1 MTSLDEQHER
11 VLLIAPTARDGE
23 LTRHILQKAGLAC
36 TVCHDLNAMCAELAG
51 GAALVLLPEEQILSP
66 TLTLLTDALAGQP
79 AWSDLPIVVM
89 TKRGAESQVLS
100 SALGQL
106 GNVLLIDRPLRIKT
120 LLSAVHTSL
129 SARRRQYQLRDQ
141 LEESR
146 RLYVAEQQARAE
158 AESAV
163 KLRDVFLS
171 IASHELKTPITS
183 MQGYLQLL
191 QRRFNKQPV
200 YGDRDKRALQ
210 TVIDQVNRLSRIIQT
225 LLDSSRME
233 NGHLSIDCQPIDL
246 TPLVRQ
252 VIGEF
257 EPTLRLH
264 TIVVEGADESLPIQ
278 GDELRLYQ
286 VFSNVIGN
294 AIKYSPQGGA
304 VRVRLEQRENQ
315 ACVAV
320 TDHGIG
326 IPDAA
331 IPQLFKRFY
340 RGANVVGQN
349 IGGMGIGLSVVKEIV
364 ALHGGSIQV
373 ESAEGQGTTFTLCFP
388 LNVLVSA

>member
-1 MTSLDEQHER
+1 MTSPDERHER
-11 VLLIAPTARDGE
+11 VLLIAPTARDGD
-23 LTRHILQKAGLAC
+23 LTRHILRKAGLAC
-36 TVCHDLNAMCAELAG
+36 TICHDLNGMCAELAD
-51 GAALVLLPEEQILSP
+51 GAALVLLPEEQVLSP
-66 TLTLLTDALAGQP
+66 QLSLLTDALDCQP

-100 SALGQL
+100 GALGLL

-120 LLSAVHTSL
+120 LLSVVQTSL

-141 LEESR
+141 LEESQ
-146 RLYVAEQQARAE
+146 RLYSAEQQARAE

-200 YGDRDKRALQ
+200 YSDRDKRALQ

-233 NGHLSIDCQPIDL
+233 NGRLSIDSQAIDL
-246 TPLVRQ
+246 SPLVRQ
-252 VIGEF
+252 VVGEF

-264 TIVVEGADESLPIQ
+264 TIVVEGAGENLPIQ

-294 AIKYSPQGGA
+294 AIKYSPQGGT

-315 ACVAV
+315 ACVEVA
-320 TDHGIG
+320 DQGIG
-326 IPDAA
+326 IPSAA

-349 IGGMGIGLSVVKEIV
+349 IGGMGIGLSVVNEIV

-373 ESAEGQGTTFTLCFP
+373 DSVEGQGTTFRLCFP

>member
-1 MTSLDEQHER
+1 
-11 VLLIAPTARDGE
+11 
-23 LTRHILQKAGLAC
+23 
-36 TVCHDLNAMCAELAG
+36 
-51 GAALVLLPEEQILSP
+51 
-66 TLTLLTDALAGQP
+66 
-79 AWSDLPIVVM
+79 
-89 TKRGAESQVLS
+89 
-100 SALGQL
+100 
-106 GNVLLIDRPLRIKT
+106 
-120 LLSAVHTSL
+120 
-129 SARRRQYQLRDQ
+129 
-141 LEESR
+141 
-146 RLYVAEQQARAE
+146 
-158 AESAV
+158 
-163 KLRDVFLS
+163 
-171 IASHELKTPITS
+171 

-200 YGDRDKRALQ
+200 YSDRDKRALQ

-233 NGHLSIDCQPIDL
+233 NGRLSIDSQAIDL
-246 TPLVRQ
+246 SPLVRQ
-252 VIGEF
+252 VVGEF

-264 TIVVEGADESLPIQ
+264 TIVVEGAGENLPIQ

-294 AIKYSPQGGA
+294 AIKYSPQGGT

-315 ACVAV
+315 ACVEVA
-320 TDHGIG
+320 DQGIG
-326 IPDAA
+326 IPSAA

-349 IGGMGIGLSVVKEIV
+349 IGGMGIGLSVVNEIV

-373 ESAEGQGTTFTLCFP
+373 DSVEGQGTTFRLCFP

>member
-1 MTSLDEQHER
+1 MNSLDERHER

-23 LTRHILQKAGLAC
+23 LTRHILHNAGHAC
-36 TVCHDLNAMCAELAG
+36 TICDDLTALCAELAQ
-51 GAALVLLPEEQILSP
+51 GAALALLAEEHLMSRELSA
-66 TLTLLTDALAGQP
+66 LTDVLACQP

-89 TKRGAESQVLS
+89 TKRGAESHVLE
-100 SALGQL
+100 SALGKL
-106 GNVLLIDRPLRIKT
+106 RNVLLIDRPLRIKT
-120 LLSAVHTSL
+120 LLSAVQMSL

-141 LEESR
+141 LEESQ
-146 RLYVAEQQARAE
+146 RLYAAEQQARAE

-191 QRRFNKQPV
+191 QRRFNKQPA
-200 YGDRDKRALQ
+200 YNDRDKRALQ

-233 NGHLSIDCQPIDL
+233 NGHLSIESQSLDL
-246 TPLVRQ
+246 SQLVRQ
-252 VIGEF
+252 VVGEF
-257 EPTLRLH
+257 EPTLRQH
-264 TIVVEGADESLPIQ
+264 TLVVEGAEESLPIQ

-304 VRVRLEQRENQ
+304 VTIRLEQRASQ
-315 ACVAV
+315 ACVTV
-320 TDHGIG
+320 TDQGIG
-326 IPDAA
+326 IPSAA
-331 IPQLFKRFY
+331 MSQLFKRFY

-349 IGGMGIGLSVVKEIV
+349 IGGMGIGLSVVNEIV
-364 ALHGGSIQV
+364 GLHGGDIQV
-373 ESAEGQGTTFTLCFP
+373 HSVEGQGTAFTLCFP
-388 LNVLVSA
+388 LSVLVSA

>member
-1 MTSLDEQHER
+1 MNSLDERHER

-36 TVCHDLNAMCAELAG
+36 AICHDLTTMCAELDH
-51 GAALVLLPEEQILSP
+51 GAALLLLPEEQILSAQ
-66 TLTLLTDALAGQP
+66 LTLLTDVLACQP
-79 AWSDLPIVVM
+79 TWSDLPIVVM
-89 TKRGAESQVLS
+89 TKRGAESQVLAS
-100 SALGQL
+100 VLSRL

-120 LLSAVHTSL
+120 LLSVVQTSL

-141 LEESR
+141 LEESQ
-146 RLYVAEQQARAE
+146 RLYAAEQQARAE

-200 YGDRDKRALQ
+200 YNDRDKRALQ
-210 TVIDQVNRLSRIIQT
+210 TVIDQVNRLSRIIQA

-233 NGHLSIDCQPIDL
+233 NGHLSIECQSMDL
-246 TPLVRQ
+246 IQLVRQ
-252 VIGEF
+252 VVGEF
-257 EPTLRLH
+257 EPTLRQH
-264 TIVVEGADESLPIQ
+264 TLVLESTEEALPIQ

-304 VRVRLEQRENQ
+304 VTIRLEQREGQ

-320 TDHGIG
+320 VDQGIG
-326 IPDAA
+326 IPSAA

-349 IGGMGIGLSVVKEIV
+349 IGGMGIGLSVVNEIV
-364 ALHGGSIQV
+364 GLHGGDIQV
-373 ESAEGQGTTFTLCFP
+373 DSVEGQGTTFTLCFP
-388 LNVLVSA
+388 LSVLVSA

>member
-1 MTSLDEQHER
+1 MNSLDERHER

-36 TVCHDLNAMCAELAG
+36 TICPNLDTMCAELAD

-66 TLTLLTDALAGQP
+66 KLTLLTEALANQP

-89 TKRGAESQVLS
+89 TKRGTESQVLAS
-100 SALGQL
+100 VLSRL

-120 LLSAVHTSL
+120 LLSVVQTSL

-141 LEESR
+141 LEESQ
-146 RLYVAEQQARAE
+146 RLYAAEQQARAE

-191 QRRFNKQPV
+191 QRRFNKQPA
-200 YGDRDKRALQ
+200 YNDRDKRALQ

-233 NGHLSIDCQPIDL
+233 NGHLSIERQSLDL
-246 TPLVRQ
+246 SQLVRQ
-252 VIGEF
+252 VVGEF
-257 EPTLRLH
+257 EPTLRQH
-264 TIVVEGADESLPIQ
+264 TLVVEGAEDSLLIQ

-304 VRVRLEQRENQ
+304 VTIRLEQRESQ
-315 ACVAV
+315 ACVTV
-320 TDHGIG
+320 TDQGIG
-326 IPDAA
+326 IPSAA

-349 IGGMGIGLSVVKEIV
+349 IGGMGIGLSVVNEIV
-364 ALHGGSIQV
+364 GLHGGAIQIDSV
-373 ESAEGQGTTFTLCFP
+373 EGQGTTFRLFFP